1 MDKRRTLTKAE
12 IVDRVNERV
21 GTLSRKDAAQI
32 VELVF
37 ELIRTTLEQ
46 GEKIKLSRFG
56 NFVVRDKK
64 IRIGRN
70 PQTGEQLTI
79 NARRVLKF
87 KPSEVLK
94 EALNR

>member
-1 MDKRRTLTKAE
+1 MPDGHTLTKAH
-12 IVDRVNERV
+12 IIDNVNERV
-21 GTLSRKDAAQI
+21 VGVSRKDAAQI
-32 VELVF
+32 VEMVF
-37 ELIRTTLEQ
+37 DLLRETLEN

-64 IRIGRN
+64 PRTGRN
-70 PQTGEQLTI
+70 PQTGEPITI
-79 NARRVLKF
+79 HARRVLKF